1 MRSCLVFIVAIILT
15 ACSNNTYEDYH
26 SFNNGQW
33 NADSIV
39 SFKYTIIDTTKKY
52 DLILK
57 IRHTVDYN
65 FQNLFI
71 FLETNIKDTAEII
84 LANKNGKWLGSGI
97 SDVREVTYIL
107 EKERCFQKKGEYNL
121 DLEQAMRYGSEQ
133 KIVNLKHILD
143 VGLIVV
149 EHND

>member
-1 MRSCLVFIVAIILT
+1 M
-15 ACSNNTYEDYH
+15 
-26 SFNNGQW
+26 
-33 NADSIV
+33 
-39 SFKYTIIDTTKKY
+39 
-52 DLILK
+52 
-57 IRHTVDYN
+57 
-65 FQNLFI
+65 
-71 FLETNIKDTAEII
+71 
-84 LANKNGKWLGSGI
+84 
-97 SDVREVTYIL
+97 REVTYIL